1 MLPEG
6 LELLPKQL
14 INQKGQFELYAAK
27 IRGYRTVDQSWV
39 GGGVIHEV
47 VEAAGGW

>member
-27 IRGYRTVDQSWV
+27 FRGHRTVVKSWV
-39 GGGVIHEV
+39 GGKGGSHP
-47 VEAAGGW
+47 EAAGGW

>member
-14 INQKGQFELYAAK
+14 INQRGQFELYAAK
-27 IRGYRTVDQSWV
+27 VRGHRSSKL
-39 GGGVIHEV
+39 GGSHP
-47 VEAAGGW
+47 